1 MLGSSYISS
10 LWGCVC
16 CVVLCCVVFLLP
28 DELDVEG
35 QKFGEPDQI
44 QNEAQAVEA

>member
-1 MLGSSYISS
+1 M
-10 LWGCVC
+10 
-16 CVVLCCVVFLLP
+16 LCCVVFLLP